1 MPAFPLIPTVV
12 KVAVPLVVVTLAVPT
27 TVAPTEAVIVTVL
40 LAVTRLPLSLIV
52 TTGCVV
58 NAAPFTDPAAA
69 VVKVNALAGPS
80 LAVID
85 CVAEVSVPAEGAVA
99 NVSVYGVPLTPLIPT
114 FVKVATPEDAV
125 TVEVPTTV
133 PPVLTV
139 MVTCCEE
146 LATLV
151 PAASWICT
159 TGCVVKADPLAAVA
173 ALVVNTSWLAAL

>member
-1 MPAFPLIPTVV
+1 MPTVPLIPTFV

-27 TVAPTEAVIVTVL
+27 TVPPVLTVIVTVL
-40 LAVTRLPLSLIV
+40 LAVMRLPPLSLIV
-52 TTGCVV
+52 ITGCVV
-58 NAAPFTDPAAA
+58 NAAPFTDPAAE
-69 VVKVNALAGPS
+69 VVSVSALAGPS

-85 CVAEVSVPAEGAVA
+85 CVAEVSVPVVGAK
-99 NVSVYGVPLTPLIPT
+99 VSVYPVVLTPLIPT

-139 MVTCCEE
+139 IVTCCEE

-173 ALVVNTSWLAAL
+173 ALVVRTNCVAAL